1 VVRRKERLFAERR
14 LAADSATL
22 VAAFVLAYL
31 VAANLPSLGL
41 GPMQPLR
48 AYTRTLAITVLVF
61 VAALASCGFYRSE
74 TYQKKSA
81 IIGSAVKASF
91 LGTLTMV
98 GLLYLIGRLDPQRL
112 ALDAFVLGCIVV
124 ALAMEKAGVK
134 SVLDRIAERR
144 RRQGAWQVLIVAEG
158 DGALTYLSLLEQ
170 HPHWGIAVAG
180 VLDPSREVMLAVASS
195 GGGGASRPVKAP
207 PDWRQTLKQY
217 VVDEVVAVVPWLEA
231 GAFGELQEAC
241 VERGLTFRI
250 LVQMPEAQVG
260 RYHIDDVGEGSYLIS
275 LESGPQD
282 FVPLLLKRTMDI
294 AGSLVGLAICGFVY
308 LWYRSRIRRE
318 SPGPVLFS
326 QKRVG
331 QNGRLFDC
339 YKFRTMYVGAD
350 KRQVEML
357 SKSKLGK
364 AFIKLENDPRATPT
378 GKWMRQVYLDEVPQF
393 WNVLKGQMSLVG
405 PRPSQPAE
413 VSNYEHAHHRRLSMK
428 PGITGLFQ
436 VGGHEAVTAFE
447 DVVKLDCTYIDHW
460 SLWLDFK
467 IILQTFRKVLKGDGM

>member
-1 VVRRKERLFAERR
+1 M
-14 LAADSATL
+14 LAADVATL

-31 VAANLPSLGL
+31 VAADLPSFRL

-48 AYTRTLAITVLVF
+48 AYTWTLLITVLVF
-61 VAALASCGFYRSE
+61 VAALGSCGFYRSR
-74 TYQKKSA
+74 TYQEKGT
-81 IIGSAVKASF
+81 IIASAVKASL
-91 LGTLTMV
+91 LGSLTMV
-98 GLLYLIGRLDPQRL
+98 GVLYLMGRLDPARL
-112 ALDAFVLGCIVV
+112 ALDGFVLGCIMV
-124 ALAMEKAGVK
+124 ALTMEKAAVK
-134 SVLDRIAERR
+134 GVLDRIAERR
-144 RRQGAWQVLIVAEG
+144 RKQGAWQVLIVAEG
-158 DGALTYLSLLEQ
+158 DDAQAYLDLLEL

-180 VLDPSREVMLAVASS
+180 VLDPSREVTLAVASW
-195 GGGGASRPVKAP
+195 GGGGASRPVKGRL
-207 PDWRQTLKQY
+207 DWRQVLKQY

-241 VERGLTFRI
+241 MERGLIFRL

-260 RYHIDDVGEGSYLIS
+260 RYHIDDIGEGSYLIS
-275 LESGPQD
+275 LESVPQD
-282 FVPLLLKRTMDI
+282 FVPLLLKRAIDI
-294 AGSLVGLAICGFVY
+294 AGSLVGLAVCGLVY
-308 LWYRSRIRRE
+308 LWYRPKIHRE
-318 SPGPVLFS
+318 SPGPVFFS

-378 GKWMRQVYLDEVPQF
+378 GKWMRRVYLDELPQF
-393 WNVLKGQMSLVG
+393 WNVLKGQMSLIG
-405 PRPSQPAE
+405 PRPSQPVE

-428 PGITGLFQ
+428 PGMTGLFQ
-436 VGGHEAVTAFE
+436 VGGHDAVTAFE
-447 DVVKLDCTYIDHW
+447 EVVKLDCAYIANW

-467 IILQTFRKVLKGDGM
+467 IMAQTVGKILRADGL